1 VEAAGAHS
9 LEDVRRHSERLA
21 AFSPPVEEERRRLK
35 DFLYENL
42 YYSPALAAEKED
54 AERITGELFA
64 HWMEEPDD
72 LPRNYREK
80 AAAEPLP
87 RVICDYIAGMTDP
100 FIYQQYE
107 KYCGG

>member
-1 VEAAGAHS
+1 VRKPLLCILWKTFAATRSGWPRSAPRS
-9 LEDVRRHSERLA
+9 KASAAAER
-21 AFSPPVEEERRRLK
+21 
-35 DFLYENL
+35 FLYENL

-80 AAAEPLP
+80 RRRSRCRA
-87 RVICDYIAGMTDP
+87 
-100 FIYQQYE
+100 
-107 KYCGG
+107 